1 MEYVHVKESRALGGF
16 FVFMM
21 VVLLAAIA
29 LVMFTPTVETKHVEP
44 LSINQQ
50 QQLVQVLTL
59 KGYKHL
65 LKNGC
70 YSSMVKKIQTGVWDD
85 VSCASTYVEYNI
97 KGIK

>member
-1 MEYVHVKESRALGGF
+1 MEYVHIKESKLIGVF
-16 FVFMM
+16 FTCE
-21 VVLLAAIA
+21 LLI
-29 LVMFTPTVETKHVEP
+29 LIGVIVSLMFTPTVETKHVEP